1 MASATSPTAVAVSWQ
16 ASTDNVAVTGYDVYR
31 DSTLLATL
39 GSSALSFNDAVAA
52 GSTHSYAVDAFDA
65 AGNHSAQSAPV
76 SVTTPTNPPKYVQG
90 VVTTTGSR
98 VTSVTLKFGPVAKGD
113 LLVGLFGQYDSAGQ
127 VGVSDNVNGA
137 WTRAAASTTWRGASG
152 NPGDIA
158 LYYFANSAAAPSGLT
173 ITISSPGATYMQAS
187 ATEYSGIATV
197 NPLDQVVIA
206 KGSSASADS
215 GLTAAVSSGELIYGA
230 MVATNSAGTLTP
242 GSSQGMTFVKRGQSS
257 SGTQGQE
264 DIAGGAAGQQHAGFT
279 FPSSTPWFAVCVVFK
294 GG

>member
-1 MASATSPTAVAVSWQ
+1 
-16 ASTDNVAVTGYDVYR
+16 
-31 DSTLLATL
+31 LLATL
-39 GSSALSFNDAVAA
+39 GSNALSFNDAVAA
-52 GSTHSYAVDAFDA
+52 GSTHSYTVDAFDA
-65 AGNHSAQSAPV
+65 AGNHSTQSAPV
-76 SVTTPTNPPKYVQG
+76 SVTTSANPPKYVQG
-90 VVTTTGSR
+90 AVITTGSR
-98 VTSVTLKFGPVAKGD
+98 VTSVTVKLGPVAKGD

-173 ITISSPGATYMQAS
+173 ITISSTGATYLQAS
-187 ATEYSGIATV
+187 AAEYSGIATA

-206 KGSSASADS
+206 KGSSTSSDS
-215 GLTAAVSSGELIYGA
+215 GMTAAVSSGELIYGA

-242 GSSQGMTFVKRGQSS
+242 GASQGVTFVKRAQSS

-264 DIAGGAAGQQHAGFT
+264 DIVGGAAGQQHAGFT
-279 FPSSTPWFAVCVVFK
+279 FPASTPWFAVCAVFK